1 MEPTTHNCHNCQEH
15 PAQGGDP
22 MQGYV
27 VLGDAPALM
36 KVLEDVFTDEF
47 MQANSRFESFEGFQF
62 SSAVMVNWKANPIVY
77 APLLLDAFVKEST
90 RFGDW
95 DEMVRTATQLRYHS

>member
-1 MEPTTHNCHNCQEH
+1 
-15 PAQGGDP
+15 

-62 SSAVMVNWKANPIVY
+62 SSAVMVNWKADTIVY

-90 RFGDW
+90 RFGSW
-95 DEMVRTATQLRYHS
+95 DEMVRTATELRYHS

>member
-1 MEPTTHNCHNCQEH
+1 MEPTTHNCHNCQER

-62 SSAVMVNWKANPIVY
+62 SSAVMVNWKADTIVY

-90 RFGDW
+90 RFDSW
-95 DEMVRTATQLRYHS
+95 DEMVRTATELRYHS